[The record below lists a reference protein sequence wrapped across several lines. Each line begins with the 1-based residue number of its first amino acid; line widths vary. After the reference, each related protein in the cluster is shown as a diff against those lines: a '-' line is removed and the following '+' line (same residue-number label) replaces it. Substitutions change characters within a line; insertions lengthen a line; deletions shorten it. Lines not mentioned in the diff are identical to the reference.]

1 MKVEGDKKQMIS
13 LREVRDLVK
22 AAGIQDSARNST
34 FYVEVRMEARISET
48 GLDVIPESKPENGQP
63 TDFTKLTY
71 YSQLSTEA
79 QSLSYSTNR
88 ATKLQTQTAY
98 YREEPAGA
106 KLTYEAND
114 ISQLGINLLDL
125 QNLDDATKKY
135 SQISTTAYYNLSDVK
150 NLDDALK
157 NSSGIKFTLSLQPK
171 NTDTNQSKETYQ
183 TSTADAADYLDIE
196 LESKAPDKEDPTK
209 EITPVVDYKD
219 STWSWTVPQIA
230 YWKDGNINNNSS
242 VFKGNVL
249 SQRIL
254 LKVRVDNVEDSQ
266 LNHYYSN
273 YRVVVTAEILNSA
286 GTGTIEPQQ
295 NADIIYTLAKIAPEF
310 ILPSVKQ

>member
-1 MKVEGDKKQMIS
+1 M
-13 LREVRDLVK
+13 
-22 AAGIQDSARNST
+22 
-34 FYVEVRMEARISET
+34 
-48 GLDVIPESKPENGQP
+48 
-63 TDFTKLTY
+63 
-71 YSQLSTEA
+71 
-79 QSLSYSTNR
+79 
-88 ATKLQTQTAY
+88 
-98 YREEPAGA
+98 
-106 KLTYEAND
+106 
-114 ISQLGINLLDL
+114 
-125 QNLDDATKKY
+125 
-135 SQISTTAYYNLSDVK
+135 
-150 NLDDALK
+150 DDALK